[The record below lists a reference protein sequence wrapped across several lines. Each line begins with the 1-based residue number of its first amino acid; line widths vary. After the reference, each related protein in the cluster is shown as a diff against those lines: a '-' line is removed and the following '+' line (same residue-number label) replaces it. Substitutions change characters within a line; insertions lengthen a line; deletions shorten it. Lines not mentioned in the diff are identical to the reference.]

1 MKVDLLE
8 PCSACDKTFDSDATV
23 ARSSLRATLDRFPA
37 VSQAAL
43 SLVDQAI
50 VSGASFVTAMIIGR
64 TTSQETMGMY
74 YLIASIVII
83 AVGMQEHV
91 IAAPY
96 MIYSKRR
103 SGHDL
108 AVYNGSVWFH
118 HFLTTAG
125 GVIALLAAI
134 SVLSIAGSSPLAS
147 SLWVLLIAGPLML
160 LREWIRR
167 FAFANLKIA
176 SALAVD
182 ATVAALQ
189 LGGLLWLARN
199 GSLSVFGIFAVMGG
213 ACLIASLGWLV
224 FAAGDIKFERDR
236 VRPDWRSN
244 WLFGRWTVRSYLV
257 GNTTQYVMPWIV
269 NLAVSTAAAGVLG
282 ACITLINL
290 ANLFL
295 TSIDRILTPR
305 AAQAFAAG
313 GVREL
318 RRVLSWAAIALLPGL
333 ALFCLTVFAVGSR
346 VAVFVYGEQY
356 SETGLILSVLSL
368 SVLANGVGTIVGNG
382 LWAIDQPRSN
392 FIADVCCLAV
402 TLGSAVALVSTLGT
416 LGAALAL
423 LAGTSV
429 AAVVRTITLWLALAA
444 FDAKADSPLTASM
457 PT

>member
-1 MKVDLLE
+1 MKADLLE
-8 PCSACDKTFDSDATV
+8 PCGACEVMLDSNATV
-23 ARSSLRATLDRFPA
+23 ARSPLRALLARFPA

-50 VSGASFVTAMIIGR
+50 VSGASFVTAMIIAR

-74 YLIASIVII
+74 YLIASIVIV
-83 AVGMQEHV
+83 AVGVQEHI

-96 MIYSKRR
+96 IIYSKRR
-103 SGHDL
+103 SGNEL
-108 AVYNGSVWFH
+108 AVYNGSVWLH
-118 HFLTTAG
+118 HFLTTAA
-125 GVIALLAAI
+125 GVIVLLAAI
-134 SVLSIAGSSPLAS
+134 GVVSIAGSSPLAS

-167 FAFANLKIA
+167 FAFSNLKIA
-176 SALAVD
+176 AALAVD
-182 ATVAALQ
+182 SVVAVLQ
-189 LGGLLWLARN
+189 LAGLLWLARS

-213 ACLIASLGWLV
+213 ACLIASLGWLI
-224 FAAGDIKFERDR
+224 FAAGDIKFQRDR

-244 WLFGRWTVRSYLV
+244 WLFGKWTVRSYLV

-282 ACITLINL
+282 ACSTLINL

-305 AAQAFAAG
+305 AAQAFATG
-313 GVREL
+313 GVHEL
-318 RRVLSWAAIALLPGL
+318 RRVLKWAAIALLPAL
-333 ALFCLTVFAVGSR
+333 ALFCLVVFAVGSR
-346 VAVFVYGEQY
+346 VAEFVYGEQY
-356 SETGLILSVLSL
+356 AGTGLILSVLSL
-368 SVLANGVGTIVGNG
+368 SVLANGVGTLVGNG

-392 FIADVCCLAV
+392 FVADLCCLVV
-402 TLGSAVALVSTLGT
+402 TLGSAIALVTTLDT

-429 AAVVRTITLWLALAA
+429 AAVVRTITFWLALAA
-444 FDAKADSPLTASM
+444 FEDKADSPVTASM
-457 PT
+457 TT

>member
-8 PCSACDKTFDSDATV
+8 PYGVCEVESNSAV
-23 ARSSLRATLDRFPA
+23 ASKSLRAMLDRFPA

-83 AVGMQEHV
+83 AVGMQENT
-91 IAAPY
+91 ILAPY

-103 SGHDL
+103 SGDAL
-108 AVYNGSVWFH
+108 ATYNGSVWVH
-118 HFLTTAG
+118 HFLMTAVG
-125 GVIALLAAI
+125 LVALLAAI
-134 SVLSIAGSSPLAS
+134 GVLSLTGSGALAAN
-147 SLWVLLIAGPLML
+147 LWVLSVVGPLML

-167 FAFANLKIA
+167 FAFSNLKIA

-182 ATVAALQ
+182 TTVAALQ

-199 GSLSVFGIFAVMGG
+199 GSLTVFGIFAVMGG
-213 ACLIASLGWLV
+213 SCLVASIGWLV
-224 FAAGDIKFERDR
+224 FAAGDIKFKREHVR
-236 VRPDWRSN
+236 VDWRTN
-244 WLFGRWTVRSYLV
+244 WLFGKWTVRSYLV

-269 NLAVSTAAAGVLG
+269 NMAVSTAAAGVLG

-305 AAQAFAAG
+305 AAQAFATG
-313 GVREL
+313 GIRDL
-318 RRVLSWAAIALLPGL
+318 RRVLKLAAFSLLPAL
-333 ALFCLTVFAVGSR
+333 ALFCLVVFATGSQ
-346 VAVFVYGEQY
+346 VATFVYGDKY
-356 SETGLILSVLSL
+356 SGAGPILSILSL
-368 SVLANGVGTIVGNG
+368 SILANGVGTLVGNG

-392 FIADVCCLAV
+392 FIADVCCLVV
-402 TLGSAVALVSTLGT
+402 TLGSAVLMVPPWGT

-423 LAGTSV
+423 LAGTSI
-429 AAVVRTITLWLALAA
+429 AAVVRTITFFVATAA
-444 FDAKADSPLTASM
+444 FDGKSASSGSASLQ
-457 PT
+457 T